1 MKRTV
6 LSLLLLALL
15 FLPGCSADKKRAY
28 YVQKENYIQVEG
40 TVSWIKY
47 NEDQSALYL
56 GFCELSPSLDDD
68 CLKITG
74 KNLEIVKNNG
84 IDKKCKIGQKVL
96 FQTAPRIFGDGYVMP
111 IVALFINGE
120 CLLSFEEGYTGWM
133 DWIA

>member
-1 MKRTV
+1 M
-6 LSLLLLALL
+6 
-15 FLPGCSADKKRAY
+15 
-28 YVQKENYIQVEG
+28 
-40 TVSWIKY
+40 
-47 NEDQSALYL
+47 
-56 GFCELSPSLDDD
+56 SPSLDDD

-74 KNLEIVKNNG
+74 ENLEIVKNNG
-84 IDKKCKIGQKVL
+84 IDKKCKIEQRVI